1 MLEAMRAF
9 VFMLLPAGL
18 GTMKNTLP
26 AAGG

>member
-1 MLEAMRAF
+1 MLKTMPAF